1 MLLRRK
7 IIQITL
13 LAITIITVW
22 TSSNINWGKE
32 RWTRIIKV
40 DGNGYYAYLPAVF
53 IYRDLQFG
61 FFDEIAAKEGCQ
73 NMGYEYRYTIDNRI
87 VNKYFAGTAAA
98 QLPFFLAAH
107 LLSYITGE
115 PMDGYS
121 VYYLVFI
128 NLASIFY
135 LLLGSYFLN
144 KVLARYSINPFN
156 RAIVLAA
163 TVFGTNLFYYTVYE
177 PSMSHVYS
185 FAFINM
191 FIYCV
196 IVYVENLSTR
206 HLFFSGILLGM
217 IFLIRPANL
226 LILAAVPFIAGDA
239 MALKRAVLTSFQRW
253 RSSFFA
259 ILLFLIPVTIQAFI
273 YKAQTG
279 NYWVYSYGDE
289 QFDLG
294 RPHMLE
300 MLFSYR
306 KGLFVYTPLW
316 FLSLAGLIY
325 VFRKN
330 RWQGIAW
337 LTFFLIL
344 TWVLSSW
351 HQWYYGGSFSSRVY
365 IEYYALFA
373 ILLGTLLQHFKKNIP
388 RSVLIS
394 IIGLLVLYS
403 VIQTY
408 QYYAG
413 IIHWSDMTR
422 ELYWEVFLKF
432 G

>member
-1 MLLRRK
+1 MQIRRH
-7 IIQITL
+7 IVALTIL
-13 LAITIITVW
+13 FITIITVW
-22 TSSNINWGKE
+22 TSSNINWGNE

-53 IYRDLQFG
+53 IYHDLQFG
-61 FFDEIAAKEGCQ
+61 FFDEIAAKEGYQ
-73 NMGYEYRYTIDNRI
+73 NMAYEYRYTVDKRI
-87 VNKYFAGTAAA
+87 VNKYFAGTAVA

-135 LLLGSYFLN
+135 LLLGSFFLN
-144 KVLARYSINPFN
+144 KILARYSINPVN

-191 FIYCV
+191 FIYSV
-196 IVYVENLSTR
+196 LVYMENLITR

-226 LILAAVPFIAGDA
+226 LILASVPFLAGSA
-239 MALKRAVLTSFQRW
+239 GTLKQAIVMSLQRW
-253 RSSFFA
+253 RSSLFA
-259 ILLFLIPVTIQAFI
+259 LLLFLIPVIIQAII
-273 YKAQTG
+273 YKIQTG

-289 QFDLG
+289 RFDLG
-294 RPHMLE
+294 RPHLFE

-306 KGLFVYTPLW
+306 KGLFVYTPIW

-325 VFRKN
+325 AYKKS
-330 RWQGIAW
+330 RWAGIAW
-337 LTFFLIL
+337 ITFFIIL

-373 ILLGTLLQHFKKNIP
+373 ILLGTLLQQVEKKIP
-388 RSVLIS
+388 RGVLIS

-432 G
+432 R